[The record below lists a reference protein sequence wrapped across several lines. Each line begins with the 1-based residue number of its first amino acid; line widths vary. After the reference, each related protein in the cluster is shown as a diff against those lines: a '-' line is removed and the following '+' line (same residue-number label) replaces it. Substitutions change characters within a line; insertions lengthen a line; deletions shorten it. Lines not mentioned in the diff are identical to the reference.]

1 MMSAQPLISVLLPVY
16 NSAAF
21 ITATM
26 QSILAQTEGNF
37 ELLVL
42 NDGSTDESEKVIRT
56 FSDSRVR
63 YFHHPNMGL
72 VGTLNR
78 GIAEAQGR
86 YIARIDA
93 DDICLPERFAKQVAW
108 LEAYPQTALAG
119 CFVTFINERGE
130 TTGIWPEDRSN
141 YTAAQIRQTLPYT
154 NCMAHPGIMVRTSVL
169 RKYLYNP
176 AQRHIEDYDLWL
188 RMQAGGEVM
197 EKVPEALLLYRVHS
211 ASITAV
217 NIKRQNIFFKQF
229 HCKRRFLAGRLAKGA
244 FNGFDAR
251 VVAGMCKDGI
261 TGIAKWIKQK
271 M

>member
-1 MMSAQPLISVLLPVY
+1 MSGSPLISVLLPVY

-21 ITATM
+21 VAATL
-26 QSILAQTEGNF
+26 QSILSQTEGNF

-42 NDGSTDESEKVIRT
+42 NDGSTDESEQVIRS
-56 FSDSRVR
+56 FSDSRIR

-78 GIAEAQGR
+78 GIAEAKGT

-93 DDICLPERFAKQVAW
+93 DDICLPERFAKQAAW
-108 LEAYPQTALAG
+108 LEAYPQTALVG
-119 CFVTFINERGE
+119 CFITFINEEGVE
-130 TTGIWPEDRSN
+130 TGTWPADRQN
-141 YTAAQIRQTLPYT
+141 YTATQVRRQLPYV
-154 NCMAHPGIMVRTSVL
+154 NCIAHPGVMVRTVVL
-169 RKYLYNP
+169 RQYLYNP
-176 AQRHIEDYDLWL
+176 VQQHIEDYDLWL
-188 RMQAGGEVM
+188 RMQAKGEVM

-211 ASITAV
+211 ASVTTV
-217 NIKRQNIFFKQF
+217 NIKRQNLFFKQF
-229 HCKRRFLAGRLAKGA
+229 HCKRRYLAARLAKGS

-261 TGIAKWIKQK
+261 TGIVKWIKQR

>member
-1 MMSAQPLISVLLPVY
+1 MSGSPLISVLLPVY

-21 ITATM
+21 VAATL
-26 QSILAQTEGNF
+26 QSILSQTEGNF

-42 NDGSTDESEKVIRT
+42 NDGSTDASEQVIQS
-56 FSDSRVR
+56 FSDSRIR

-78 GIAEAQGR
+78 GIAEAKGT

-108 LEAYPQTALAG
+108 LEAYPQTALVS
-119 CFVTFINERGE
+119 CFITFINEDGLE
-130 TTGIWPEDRSN
+130 TGTWPADRQN
-141 YTAAQIRQTLPYT
+141 YTAVQVRRQLPYV
-154 NCMAHPGIMVRTSVL
+154 NCIAHPGVMVRREVL
-169 RKYLYNP
+169 QRYLYNP
-176 AQRHIEDYDLWL
+176 VQRHIEDYDLWL
-188 RMQAGGEVM
+188 RMQAKGEVM

-211 ASITAV
+211 ASITTV
-217 NIKRQNIFFKQF
+217 NIKRQNLFFKQF
-229 HCKRRFLAGRLAKGA
+229 HCKRRYLAARLAKGH
-244 FNGFDAR
+244 FSGFDAR

-261 TGIAKWIKQK
+261 TGIVKWIKQR

>member
-1 MMSAQPLISVLLPVY
+1 MSGSPLISVLLPVY

-21 ITATM
+21 IADTL
-26 QSILAQTEGNF
+26 QSILAQTHGNF

-42 NDGSTDESEKVIRT
+42 NDGSTDNSEQVILS
-56 FSDSRVR
+56 FSDSRIR

-72 VGTLNR
+72 IGTLNR
-78 GIAEAQGR
+78 GIAAAKGT

-119 CFVTFINERGE
+119 CFITFINEQGDE
-130 TTGIWPEDRSN
+130 TGSWPADRDN
-141 YTAAQIRQTLPYT
+141 ATAAQIRQTLPYI
-154 NCMAHPGIMVRTSVL
+154 NCIAHPGVMIRAEVL
-169 RKYLYNP
+169 RQYLYNP

-188 RMQAGGEVM
+188 RMQAKGEVM
-197 EKVPEALLLYRVHS
+197 EKVPEVLLLYRVHN

-217 NIKRQNIFFKQF
+217 NIKRQNLFFKQF
-229 HCKRRFLAGRLAKGA
+229 HCKRRYLAARLAKGA

-251 VVAGMCKDGI
+251 VVLGMCKDGI
-261 TGIAKWIKQK
+261 TGIVKWIKQRK
-271 M
+271 